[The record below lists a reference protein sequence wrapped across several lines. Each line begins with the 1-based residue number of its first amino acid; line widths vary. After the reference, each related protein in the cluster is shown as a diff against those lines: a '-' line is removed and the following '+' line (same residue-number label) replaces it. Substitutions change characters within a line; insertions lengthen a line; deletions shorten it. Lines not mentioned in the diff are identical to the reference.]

1 MRKPKT
7 AARRSRSAL
16 KCVHR
21 PPAVRELELAI
32 AAALGI
38 DRMIADEIRDIGDG
52 VELGAEEFPG
62 GGLAITPEH
71 GAIRQLGTPDAA
83 EAGIPA

>member
-1 MRKPKT
+1 MRQ
-7 AARRSRSAL
+7 
-16 KCVHR
+16 
-21 PPAVRELELAI
+21 LELAF

-62 GGLAITPEH
+62 GDLAITPEH
-71 GAIRQLGTPDAA
+71 GAIRQLGTPDTA
-83 EAGIPA
+83 EAGISA